1 MVWLA
6 VTLGSVLA
14 GALQTVT
21 GFGSVVL
28 MMIIFPFFFDMI
40 DAPMLA
46 LSINMLY
53 CTILCIKYR
62 RDIDWR
68 VTVPP
73 TITYSLVAF
82 AITGLVGDADLHVL
96 VMVFAVFLMLLS
108 LYFLLFASRVKAAP
122 KPIVGVGCGAAA
134 GVAAGLFA
142 IGGPPIAPY
151 FIAATKDH
159 KKLCGQHAA
168 HVRGDEY
175 CQYRRAHHQRY
186 FQLVAV
192 ALHRGGQRLHS
203 CGFDAG
209 RICGR

>member
-6 VTLGSVLA
+6 VTLGSALA

-73 TITYSLVAF
+73 TIT
-82 AITGLVGDADLHVL
+82 
-96 VMVFAVFLMLLS
+96 
-108 LYFLLFASRVKAAP
+108 
-122 KPIVGVGCGAAA
+122 
-134 GVAAGLFA
+134 
-142 IGGPPIAPY
+142 
-151 FIAATKDH
+151 
-159 KKLCGQHAA
+159 
-168 HVRGDEY
+168 
-175 CQYRRAHHQRY
+175 
-186 FQLVAV
+186 
-192 ALHRGGQRLHS
+192 
-203 CGFDAG
+203 
-209 RICGR
+209 